1 MTAEALT
8 AEALTGSPTS
18 SPAPLTPSIHP
29 PSVSRDGISDI
40 APPDRVHAQADV
52 HPDGARP
59 FLRPPSRVPGQR
71 RNRESDTNRVHTAG
85 GVDDI
90 LLERRVVHVHDELDA
105 ERDGLRRPL
114 ISPNASP
121 SPARRLLGAPSAS
134 ASTSDASDDARWRLL
149 SSGAVASAEVDP
161 TAPAWTHLEVMGDA
175 TPDSFAQF
183 LVATNGDPRVVDALV
198 AAVVP
203 LGGAV
208 GGAVPTATRVVV
220 GDPSVAAAARDV
232 PGVLWVGPL
241 TPQDVT
247 SRAFDEM
254 LAKSRTSGAPK

>member
-1 MTAEALT
+1 M
-8 AEALTGSPTS
+8 
-18 SPAPLTPSIHP
+18 
-29 PSVSRDGISDI
+29 
-40 APPDRVHAQADV
+40 
-52 HPDGARP
+52 
-59 FLRPPSRVPGQR
+59 
-71 RNRESDTNRVHTAG
+71 
-85 GVDDI
+85 
-90 LLERRVVHVHDELDA
+90 
-105 ERDGLRRPL
+105 
-114 ISPNASP
+114 
-121 SPARRLLGAPSAS
+121 
-134 ASTSDASDDARWRLL
+134 
-149 SSGAVASAEVDP
+149 DP

-198 AAVVP
+198 AAAFP
-203 LGGAV
+203 RRRRGGV
-208 GGAVPTATRVVV
+208 VPTATRVVV

>member
-1 MTAEALT
+1 M
-8 AEALTGSPTS
+8 
-18 SPAPLTPSIHP
+18 
-29 PSVSRDGISDI
+29 
-40 APPDRVHAQADV
+40 
-52 HPDGARP
+52 
-59 FLRPPSRVPGQR
+59 
-71 RNRESDTNRVHTAG
+71 
-85 GVDDI
+85 
-90 LLERRVVHVHDELDA
+90 
-105 ERDGLRRPL
+105 
-114 ISPNASP
+114 
-121 SPARRLLGAPSAS
+121 
-134 ASTSDASDDARWRLL
+134 
-149 SSGAVASAEVDP
+149 DP

-208 GGAVPTATRVVV
+208 GGVVPTATRVVV

-254 LAKSRTSGAPK
+254 LAKSRTSGAPEVTNVEPESAARRLRATRSAVRRLRRRRSRAPGSFSAPRRPRRRGTRARSVSVVGVGVRARIRRGRRGRRGG